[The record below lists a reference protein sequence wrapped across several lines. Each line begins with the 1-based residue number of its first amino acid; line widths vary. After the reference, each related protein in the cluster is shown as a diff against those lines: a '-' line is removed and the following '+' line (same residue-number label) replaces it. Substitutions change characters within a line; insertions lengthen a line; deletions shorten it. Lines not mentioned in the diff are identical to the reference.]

1 MKNKEKD
8 KYIPKV
14 NLTLKNKI
22 KQKILR
28 AETINDNKN
37 NNLKYILASKN
48 IKRQKDI
55 KDKIVNET
63 VKYKFINRN
72 KEIINNST
80 KLNHSNIEANNSFH
94 KEKFNN
100 IFKDKKNE
108 NICNTI
114 DINKKYKNFIEPQ
127 RNTVL
132 NSGKYKYF
140 EVLMKII
147 ASLIKLYLGLKNLMK
162 TIKNLFNIQLSQT
175 CLIII

>member
-80 KLNHSNIEANNSFH
+80 KLNHSNI
-94 KEKFNN
+94 
-100 IFKDKKNE
+100 
-108 NICNTI
+108 
-114 DINKKYKNFIEPQ
+114 Y
-127 RNTVL
+127 
-132 NSGKYKYF
+132 
-140 EVLMKII
+140 
-147 ASLIKLYLGLKNLMK
+147 
-162 TIKNLFNIQLSQT
+162 
-175 CLIII
+175 

>member
-100 IFKDKKNE
+100 I
-108 NICNTI
+108 
-114 DINKKYKNFIEPQ
+114 
-127 RNTVL
+127 
-132 NSGKYKYF
+132 
-140 EVLMKII
+140 
-147 ASLIKLYLGLKNLMK
+147 
-162 TIKNLFNIQLSQT
+162 
-175 CLIII
+175 